1 MTPGAPRADAQIS
14 YSASSPD
21 DSAVVQGAARVGFTF
36 LDRRAGRART
46 RLRGVVTDFRILRT
60 MPFSSLSKRHSVI
73 VRQVVPRA
81 ALLIHAAQRN

>member
-46 RLRGVVTDFRILRT
+46 RLRGVVTDFRCFDEGVPSFSLR
-60 MPFSSLSKRHSVI
+60 
-73 VRQVVPRA
+73 
-81 ALLIHAAQRN
+81 ALGYTENPG